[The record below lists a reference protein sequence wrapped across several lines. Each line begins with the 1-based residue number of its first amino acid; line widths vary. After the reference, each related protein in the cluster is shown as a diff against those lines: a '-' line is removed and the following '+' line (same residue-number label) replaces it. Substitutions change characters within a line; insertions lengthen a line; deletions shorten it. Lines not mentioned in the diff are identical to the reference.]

1 MTYDPAFTIS
11 GEDGY
16 IIIRR
21 HNGWL
26 KIAVEFWDKISERK
40 RRTIIN
46 KWRRKQ

>member
-11 GEDGY
+11 GEGDY

-26 KIAVEFWDKISERK
+26 KIAVSFWDKLTERK
-40 RRTIIN
+40 RKIIIN